1 MKKFY
6 QFFQIFG
13 AAVLLLVFASSASAQ
28 IVVTSDVPYTDGFES
43 GLGQWTTEAVSGT
56 DVWEGIGGEH
66 HTGSRCVNYSS
77 SLFGDFLDVG
87 QGGDDWTVILQL
99 IEMMSGMSSMGNGSA
114 YLISP
119 TFDLSGMGG
128 QATLKFYRKQSTM
141 MIPQILYVMYRTSA
155 SGNWTMIQQYSN
167 TTDWTEESVTLP
179 SLSSTYQIAFM
190 GLFNVENMGNIDYT
204 DFMDPNAT
212 TNFASDIF
220 IDDIYIGSGSGT
232 GPSSDCDAPQNVAT
246 SYITANSAN
255 VTWGGPANN
264 WTVEYGPAGFSHGTG
279 TTATAQNPLYT
290 ITGLTPN
297 TTYDVY
303 VRANCTGGTSTWAQT
318 TFTTAAQNAISENNS
333 VLSVSPN
340 PTNGIVRCSFN
351 NPNNARLQVLDVYG
365 KLLFEQN
372 VTESTIDI
380 DFSDKSAGIY
390 FLRVIEGNSILTTQK
405 VIRR

>member
-1 MKKFY
+1 MKKIY
-6 QFFQIFG
+6 QFFQVLC
-13 AAVLLLVFASSASAQ
+13 AVMLLFLFANSTSAQ
-28 IVVTSDVPYTDGFES
+28 IVVTSDNPYSDGFES
-43 GLGQWTTEAVSGT
+43 GLGSWTTEAISGT

-77 SLFGDFLDVG
+77 SLFGDFLNIDP
-87 QGGDDWTVILQL
+87 DDPMAILEL
-99 IEMMSGMSSMGNGSA
+99 MMSMTEINNMGNGSA

-141 MIPQILYVMYRTSA
+141 MIPQILYVMYRTTP

-190 GLFNVENMGNIDYT
+190 GLFNVENMGNLDYT
-204 DFMDPNAT
+204 DFLDPNASA
-212 TNFASDIF
+212 NMASDIF
-220 IDDIYIGSGSGT
+220 IDDIYIGNGSG
-232 GPSSDCDAPQNVAT
+232 GGSSSDCDAPQNVAS
-246 SYITANSAN
+246 SYITATSAN
-255 VTWGGPANN
+255 VTWSGAANN
-264 WTVEYGPAGFSHGTG
+264 WTVEYGPAGFSHGNG

-303 VRANCTGGTSTWAQT
+303 VRSNCTGGTSSWSQT
-318 TFTTAAQNAISENNS
+318 TFTTAAGNAIAENIN

-340 PTNGIVRCSFN
+340 PTTGIVRCNFN
-351 NPNNARLQVLDVYG
+351 NLSNARLQVLDIYG
-365 KLLFEQN
+365 KLLFEQI
-372 VTESTIDI
+372 VTEPTTEI
-380 DFSDKSAGIY
+380 DFSDKAAGIY
-390 FLRVIEGNSILTTQK
+390 FLRVVEGNSVLTTQK